1 MNFVAQVWERTVMY
15 CSNNFRAFLSLLK
28 LLSHIADR
36 SCEKGLFNYRK
47 NCLKSCGSSVV
58 CVKHLYYP

>member
-15 CSNNFRAFLSLLK
+15 CSNYTFGQADNFRAFLSLLK

-36 SCEKGLFNYRK
+36 SCEKELFN
-47 NCLKSCGSSVV
+47 
-58 CVKHLYYP
+58 